1 MSKQR
6 LKVTGDV
13 PTITRQLRK

>member
-13 PTITRQLRK
+13 PTITRQLR